1 MILDKFLHDLHDVY
15 EHQIHNYHLIGILLG
30 VVAVTC
36 FAMTLP
42 MTRYLFL
49 LDLTVWDVALGRSL
63 LGALF
68 ALVLL
73 IVTRQKLPQK
83 KYLLKLFFV
92 GIAAAF
98 GFNLLITYGTYSVPA
113 SNGGVILAANG
124 ISAALF
130 ARIFSSERPS
140 LRFWVTSLAGFLLI
154 ILFSYLSHGGVN
166 ILNVYFGELALLGA
180 VLMAGISHALGGV
193 LAKEMGSWQVICWA
207 MVMTLPILIPLS
219 FILIDFAS
227 IEYLSFWGW
236 FHMLFLGV
244 VNSCFVFF
252 MWYHAML
259 LGGISKTT
267 QLQLSKPFITFL
279 VAVIWLGE
287 PFDPLVITF
296 MVLMVLVIFVS
307 QRTHV
312 AESRK

>member
-15 EHQIHNYHLIGILLG
+15 EHQIHNYHLIGVLLG
-30 VVAVTC
+30 VVAVSC

-49 LDLTVWDVALGRSL
+49 LDLTVWDVAVGRSL
-63 LGALF
+63 IGALF

-83 KYLLKLFFV
+83 KFLPKLLLV

-98 GFNLLITYGTYSVPA
+98 GFNLLITYGTHSVPA

-130 ARIFSSERPS
+130 ARILSPERPS
-140 LRFWVTSLAGFLLI
+140 LKFWVTSLAGFVLI
-154 ILFSYLSHGGVN
+154 IVFSYLSNGSVN
-166 ILNVYFGELALLGA
+166 VLQVYYGELALLGA
-180 VLMAGISHALGGV
+180 VLMAGISHALGAV
-193 LAKEMGSWQVICWA
+193 LAREMGSWQVICWA
-207 MVMTLPILIPLS
+207 MVMTLPLLIPLS
-219 FILIDFAS
+219 FIVMDFNA
-227 IEYLSFWGW
+227 IEYLSAWGW
-236 FHMLFLGV
+236 FHMMFLGV

-252 MWYHAML
+252 MWYHAMI

-267 QLQLSKPFITFL
+267 QLQLSKPFITFF
-279 VAVIWLGE
+279 VAVIWLSE
-287 PFDPLVITF
+287 PFDPLVIIF

-312 AESRK
+312 AESQK